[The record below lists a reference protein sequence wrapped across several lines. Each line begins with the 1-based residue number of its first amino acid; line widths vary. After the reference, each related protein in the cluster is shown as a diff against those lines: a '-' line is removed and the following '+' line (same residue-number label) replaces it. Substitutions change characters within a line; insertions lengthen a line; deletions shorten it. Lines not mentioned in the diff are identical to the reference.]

1 MSLTRVSPNRFA
13 MSTSR
18 HYTRPP
24 RDASRRLGPKIRDS
38 VSRSSVVLFFSVMA
52 TIGCWAQSYD
62 AAAAFEPGWIA
73 QTNPNGV
80 WSYGYSSGFTGPI
93 TLYNQAVQTGVNG
106 PYAQYWLSSS
116 VDIGSSPGAEF
127 NDGPA
132 YDDGNID
139 FLANEF
145 VLVSGIGGQYS
156 DLVFTAPAAG
166 EYSVVGSFRGDQ
178 YDIGTVVGIVV
189 NGSVAF
195 SSSVTSEGQ
204 IVPFQIT
211 TTLQSGNTVV
221 FSVGPGG
228 GLQNTGLGATI
239 TPGSSVVLQEN
250 FDELTP
256 SLSVTSAGVFTA
268 INGTNVDLVGGA
280 LDGFLCASPESGN
293 CLDLDGSGG
302 NSQGDIETS
311 PITLNSGTEYTLS
324 FDLIG
329 SQRGVTTSTTVN
341 FGPYSQTFSLPS
353 SDDTDGIVSVPITV
367 PSTTL
372 TYLEFTSNTPG
383 DIGALLDNV
392 LITTGTP
399 PSSQTIKQPL
409 NPTQPT
415 QFNFGPHN
423 YTVQYPPGTSF
434 SNVNMSVTAA
444 QTTQAT
450 YQQSVAG
457 TQFANSSCVV
467 YTGTGGNCINYQV
480 TCSDA
485 TTNSPITCPGEPTP
499 NISVKTS
506 YDTVQTIVNPGFL
519 TAPIGTN
526 QWQNIFSQFYLQRV
540 DPSTKG
546 FTKGFSQF
554 YAVALGASNGQGA
567 GALTFLA
574 PLLATDSRVFVGGV
588 QIPAAFQLMSIAH
601 PGQSITDAVAGLSVV
616 WVSDASGNPE
626 SKVVLASKDAFHYE
640 SGIGGYLHQID
651 TTGYQAG
658 TYILT
663 VYGNAF
669 AAQQVQFTIQLPVE
683 SCIVPSLSSIN
694 FGNVVLN
701 RRKKE
706 ELMLTNNCTTE
717 VQISAISFIDVS
729 GDPSDFSAR
738 AYCHNQEMRPGHT
751 CMLAVFFTPD
761 ALTTDTATLNIVNN
775 PPGGTIQVPI
785 TGTGVGEP

>member
-1 MSLTRVSPNRFA
+1 VT
-13 MSTSR
+13 
-18 HYTRPP
+18 Y
-24 RDASRRLGPKIRDS
+24 
-38 VSRSSVVLFFSVMA
+38 
-52 TIGCWAQSYD
+52 
-62 AAAAFEPGWIA
+62 
-73 QTNPNGV
+73 
-80 WSYGYSSGFTGPI
+80 
-93 TLYNQAVQTGVNG
+93 
-106 PYAQYWLSSS
+106 
-116 VDIGSSPGAEF
+116 

-132 YDDGNID
+132 FDNGNVN
-139 FLANEF
+139 FLAYEF
-145 VLVSGIGGQYS
+145 VLVAGIGGQYS

-178 YDIGTVVGIVV
+178 YNIGTVVGIVV
-189 NGSVAF
+189 NGNVVF
-195 SSSVTSEGQ
+195 NSSVTSEGQ
-204 IVPFQIT
+204 IVPFQVA
-211 TTLQSGNTVV
+211 TTLEAGNTVV
-221 FSVGPGG
+221 FSVGPAPGG

-239 TPGSSVVLQEN
+239 TPGNSVILQEN
-250 FDELTP
+250 FNELTP
-256 SLSVTSAGVFTA
+256 ALAVTSAGVFTA
-268 INGTNVDLVGGA
+268 INGTNVDIVGGS
-280 LDGFLCASPESGN
+280 LDGFLCVSPESGN

-302 NSQGDIETS
+302 DSQGDIETS
-311 PITLNSGTEYTLS
+311 PITLNSGAEYTLS

-341 FGPYSQTFSLPS
+341 FGPYSQTFPLLSG
-353 SDDTDGIVSVPITV
+353 DDTDGIISVPITV
-367 PSTTL
+367 PTTTL
-372 TYLEFTSNTPG
+372 TYLEFKSNTPG
-383 DIGALLDNV
+383 DLGALLDNV
-392 LITTGTP
+392 AITLGP
-399 PSSQTIKQPL
+399 PASQTITQPL

-444 QTTQAT
+444 QTMQAT

-457 TQFANSSCVV
+457 TQFANSSCIV
-467 YTGTGGNCINYQV
+467 YTGTGGNCVNYQV

-485 TTNSPITCPGEPTP
+485 TTNSPTTCPAEPTP

-519 TAPIGTN
+519 MAPIGTN
-526 QWQNIFSQFYLQRV
+526 EWQNIVSQFYMQRI

-554 YAVALGASNGQGA
+554 YAVALGASNEQGA
-567 GALTFLA
+567 GTLTFLA
-574 PLLATDSRVFVGGV
+574 PLLPTDPRVFEGGV
-588 QIPAAFQLMSIAH
+588 QIPVTFQLMSIAH
-601 PGQSITDAVAGLSVV
+601 PGQSVTDAVAGLSVV

-640 SGIGGYLHQID
+640 SGIGGYLHEID

-669 AAQQVQFTIQLPVE
+669 AAQQVQFTIQLPVA
-683 SCIVPSLSSIN
+683 SCIVPSLSSID
-694 FGNVVLN
+694 FGNVDLN
-701 RRKKE
+701 RRKKK
-706 ELMLTNNCTTE
+706 ELILTNHCTTE

-729 GDPSDFSAR
+729 GDPSDFSVR

-751 CMLAVFFTPD
+751 CVLAVHFSPD

-775 PPGGTIQVPI
+775 PPGGTVQVPI
-785 TGTGVGEP
+785 TGTGVPEP